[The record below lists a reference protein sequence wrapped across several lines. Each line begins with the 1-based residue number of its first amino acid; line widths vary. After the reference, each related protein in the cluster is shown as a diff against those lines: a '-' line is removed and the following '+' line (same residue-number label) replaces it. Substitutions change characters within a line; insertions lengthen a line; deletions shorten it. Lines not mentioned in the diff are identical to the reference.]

1 MQIEGFIW
9 IDAIVDKV
17 ITKHGVYPDEVEE
30 AFFNLPQKTIKAIE
44 GRYRLYSRSESG
56 RYLFVIF
63 VWVGRHAKIISARD
77 MTSSERRFFA
87 RK

>member
-1 MQIEGFIW
+1 MLLQIEGFIW

-44 GRYRLYSRSESG
+44 GRY
-56 RYLFVIF
+56 
-63 VWVGRHAKIISARD
+63 
-77 MTSSERRFFA
+77 
-87 RK
+87 